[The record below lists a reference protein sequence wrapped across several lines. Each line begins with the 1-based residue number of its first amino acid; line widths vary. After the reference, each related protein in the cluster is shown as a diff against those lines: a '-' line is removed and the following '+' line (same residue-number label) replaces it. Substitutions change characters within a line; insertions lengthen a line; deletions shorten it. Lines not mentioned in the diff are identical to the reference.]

1 MASIDSI
8 ASRITAHRQTLTGTQ
23 EKMVKAAPPEQQ
35 EFLRSQFMLQNES
48 DATQQATNI
57 LKKMGEM
64 SSSVIRNLA

>member
-8 ASRITAHRQTLTGTQ
+8 ATRITNHRTQLTGTQ

-35 EFLRSQFMLQNES
+35 EFLRAQFQLQNES
-48 DATQQATNI
+48 EATQQATNI
-57 LKKMGEM
+57 LKKLGEM